1 MSGLE
6 RSQSYEVR
14 EHYETRNGPCPSF
27 SEMDRRFRLPP
38 FSPLNFHSRFFD
50 DFDFDRAFSR
60 PYWHDQSMLTGHK
73 IGEGVDVV
81 DNDKEYAVSVDVSQF
96 EPEELTVNIVDNTLI
111 IEGKHAEKSDRFGKV
126 ERHFVR
132 KYDLPM
138 SVKGDEVK
146 SELSKEGI
154 LTVKYDRHPE
164 QQPKVIPISIK
175 PK

>member
-1 MSGLE
+1 
-6 RSQSYEVR
+6 
-14 EHYETRNGPCPSF
+14 
-27 SEMDRRFRLPP
+27 MDRRFHMSP

-50 DFDFDRAFSR
+50 DFDFDRGFTR

-73 IGEGVDVV
+73 IGEGVDVI
-81 DNDKEYAVSVDVSQF
+81 DNDKEYSVSVDVSQF
-96 EPEELTVNIVDNTLI
+96 EPEELTV
-111 IEGKHAEKSDRFGKV
+111 

-132 KYDLPM
+132 KYDLPL
-138 SVKGDEVK
+138 SVKGEEVK

-164 QQPKVIPISIK
+164 QQPKIIPISIK

>member
-1 MSGLE
+1 
-6 RSQSYEVR
+6 
-14 EHYETRNGPCPSF
+14 
-27 SEMDRRFRLPP
+27 MDRRFRLPT

-50 DFDFDRAFSR
+50 DFDFDRSFGR

-81 DNDKEYAVSVDVSQF
+81 DNDKEYSVSVDVSQF

-111 IEGKHAEKSDRFGKV
+111 IEGKHAEKSDKFGRV

-132 KYDLPM
+132 KYDLPT

-164 QQPKVIPISIK
+164 MQPKVIPISIK

>member
-1 MSGLE
+1 
-6 RSQSYEVR
+6 
-14 EHYETRNGPCPSF
+14 
-27 SEMDRRFRLPP
+27 MDRRFRLPP

-111 IEGKHAEKSDRFGKV
+111 IEGKHAEKSDRFGK
-126 ERHFVR
+126 
-132 KYDLPM
+132 
-138 SVKGDEVK
+138 
-146 SELSKEGI
+146 
-154 LTVKYDRHPE
+154 
-164 QQPKVIPISIK
+164 
-175 PK
+175 